1 MEHYALE
8 EPVSGRQCRG
18 PHLEQAA
25 LKTTLDQ
32 VSDIHTVSEQLEP
45 DNSLQRKRQRD
56 SIEAAEA
63 AKAWNEERSFRMV
76 ERRLAP
82 SFDQIIQQKLQRFE
96 QGLEQRVEEMIE
108 QKLEQKIVER
118 FERRFERSSDER
130 SQRGFKH
137 NEDTSLE
144 PRLESMIEAVFKKW
158 QPKEESI
165 SAQRS
170 SASHVHLLGSSE
182 ISTWPREAAMEGQK
196 IKVSSVLNTAVHGDI
211 DGNIEPRNHTAKKF
225 FDSGFGSYF
234 SRTPQSRYSHV
245 LSCISGS

>member
-1 MEHYALE
+1 M
-8 EPVSGRQCRG
+8 PG

-32 VSDIHTVSEQLEP
+32 VSDVPTVSKQLEP
-45 DNSLQRKRQRD
+45 DNSLQRKRRRD

-82 SFDQIIQQKLQRFE
+82 SFDQIIQQKFQRFE
-96 QGLEQRVEEMIE
+96 QGWEKRAEEMIE

-130 SQRGFKH
+130 SQRSFKH
-137 NEDTSLE
+137 GEDISLE
-144 PRLESMIEAVFKKW
+144 LRLESMIEAVFEKW
-158 QPKEESI
+158 QPKNEST

-170 SASHVHLLGSSE
+170 SASHVHLLESSE
-182 ISTWPREAAMEGQK
+182 ISTRPREAEMEGQK
-196 IKVSSVLNTAVHGDI
+196 IEVSSVLNTAVHDGI
-211 DGNIEPRNHTAKKF
+211 DGHIEPRNHTAKKF

-234 SRTPQSRYSHV
+234 SKAPQSRYSHV
-245 LSCISGS
+245 LTRISGS